1 MAEAETVCSGVTRN
15 TTAKITSQHGLVYSG
30 LIRRFGVERAQMYL
44 NANESA
50 LQEYRALCA
59 EINCDFEEKD
69 SFVYSLNGR
78 EKIEQELDALEK
90 LGYPAEFAETLPL
103 PFPVDGAVRFPR
115 QAQFNPLSFAAAI
128 MEGLSIFEHTAV
140 RELTPRGAVTDCG
153 VIAAEKIVVATPFP
167 FLNKHGSYFLKLYQH
182 RSYVLT
188 LQHAPELPGMYVD
201 EAQKGMSFRSFRNLL
216 LVGGLNKR

>member
-78 EKIEQELDALEK
+78 EKI
-90 LGYPAEFAETLPL
+90 
-103 PFPVDGAVRFPR
+103 
-115 QAQFNPLSFAAAI
+115 
-128 MEGLSIFEHTAV
+128 
-140 RELTPRGAVTDCG
+140 
-153 VIAAEKIVVATPFP
+153 VVATHFP